1 MKRYTFE
8 SRKWWVMP
16 VEHPKGEWV
25 KWEDVDMYIEYW
37 ASCVADE
44 KREDKQCDGCYDPD
58 CNHWDCTPSKVF
70 CSDCKHFSMYRF
82 GMAHACVHS
91 DNLKDSWEGQKY
103 IAIATPQERNK
114 NNDCPLFERKGE

>member
-16 VEHPKGEWV
+16 VEHPDGEWV
-25 KWEDVDMYIEYW
+25 KFDDAMADRLRVENMYEAMAVENKMREFDEFIEKHNQ
-37 ASCVADE
+37 SV
-44 KREDKQCDGCYDPD
+44 
-58 CNHWDCTPSKVF
+58 KVF

-82 GMAHACVHS
+82 GMAHACMHL
-91 DNLKDSWEGQKY
+91 DNLKDSWEGSKY

-114 NNDCPLFERKGE
+114 NNDCKDWEKK